1 MRVIPVVDLLR
12 GKVVHAVAGSRSQYL
27 PIRSKVT
34 SSVWPAEVAGDLR
47 RLFPFPEIYV
57 ADLDAIEGAG
67 ENFKDVL
74 AIRDVGYSVYLDRG
88 IGGAGDID
96 STLRQVDRVV
106 IGTETLQSIRE
117 LEIACRLH
125 PWVVAS
131 LDFKGDDLLA
141 RDRSLMGL
149 SPRRLV
155 ETVCQAGVS
164 EVIYLDLR
172 RVGTGSGIRS
182 ARLERILGASKVPVL
197 VGGGVRDSRDIKDLA
212 EAGAA
217 GVLVAT
223 SIHSGVLTREEI
235 DGLVASHA

>member
-1 MRVIPVVDLLR
+1 LRIIPVLDVLG

-34 SSVWPAEVAGDLR
+34 SSVRPVEVAGDFR
-47 RLFPFPEIYV
+47 WLFPFPEIYI
-57 ADLDAIEGAG
+57 ADLDAIEGSGA
-67 ENFKDVL
+67 NFRDVL
-74 AIRDVGYSVYLDRG
+74 AIRDLGYSVYLDRG

-96 STLRQVDRVV
+96 PGLRQVDRVV
-106 IGTETLQSIRE
+106 VGTETLQSVRE
-117 LEIACRLH
+117 LEIVCRLH
-125 PWVVAS
+125 PFVVAS

-149 SPRRLV
+149 SPSRLV

-182 ARLERILGASKVPVL
+182 ARLERILGASSVPVL
-197 VGGGVRDSRDIKDLA
+197 VGGGVRDSADIADLA
-212 EAGAA
+212 EAGAG

-223 SIHSGVLTREEI
+223 SIHSGMLTREEI
-235 DGLVASHA
+235 GRLVALRA

>member
-1 MRVIPVVDLLR
+1 LRVIPVLDVR
-12 GKVVHAVAGSRSQYL
+12 GGKVVHAVAGSRNQYL

-34 SSVWPAEVAGDLR
+34 SSVCPVEVAGDLR
-47 RLFPFPEIYV
+47 RVFRFPEIYI
-57 ADLDAIEGAG
+57 ADLDAIEGTG

-74 AIRDVGYSVYLDRG
+74 AIGDLGYSVYLDRG

-96 STLRQVDRVV
+96 SGLRQVDRVV
-106 IGTETLQSIRE
+106 VGTETLQSVRE

-149 SPRRLV
+149 SPSRLV
-155 ETVCQAGVS
+155 EKVCRAGVS

-172 RVGTGSGIRS
+172 RVGTGCGVRS
-182 ARLERILGASKVPVL
+182 ARLERILDASKVPVL
-197 VGGGVRDSRDIKDLA
+197 VGGGVRDSRDIRDLA

-223 SIHSGVLTREEI
+223 SIHSGILTREEI
-235 DGLVASHA
+235 GSLASQP